1 MENDRVKKLNSY
13 AVLMEKKY
21 ILYWVHS
28 SQRSNFNPSLDYSI
42 ELANS
47 HKKPILAFFGL
58 TETYPEANERHYKF
72 MLEGLKELKSNLEK
86 RNIPFFMIRGN
97 PCDICQKLAANASA
111 VVVDKAYLRIE
122 KEWNNKL
129 TNSLNCAL
137 YEVENNLVVPVEI
150 SSDKEEYSA
159 ATLRRKITPLLNRY
173 LVDVQYKKLAI
184 PSNNITI
191 EGLELLTLEDP
202 FKLAKQLNIDHS
214 VPSID
219 WIKGGESEARKMLES
234 FILKKLETYSE
245 KRSDPGLDW
254 TSHMS
259 PYLHFGHI
267 SPIEIAIFVMGA
279 KNKGNEKSIDAYLEE
294 LIVRRELAFNFVYYN
309 ENYDR
314 YQGMTSSWAIESL
327 KKHKPDKREHLYSL
341 NQLENA
347 QTEDDY
353 WNAAQM
359 ELLKNG
365 KMHSYMRMYWCKKI
379 IEWSPSPESAYDRS
393 IYLNN
398 KYSIDGR
405 DPNSFAGV
413 AWCFGKHD
421 RAWKEREIFGKLRY
435 MGYEGLKKKFHM
447 AEYVKKQL
455 KH

>member
-1 MENDRVKKLNSY
+1 LKNDRVKKLNSY
-13 AVLMEKKY
+13 SILTDKKY

-28 SQRSNFNPSLDYSI
+28 SQRYKFNPSLNYSI

-58 TETYPEANERHYKF
+58 TESYPEANERHYKF

-86 RNIPFFMIRGN
+86 INIPFFVIRGN
-97 PCDICQKLAANASA
+97 PCDICQKLSEKASA

-129 TNSLNCAL
+129 TDSLNCAL
-137 YEVENNLVVPVEI
+137 YEVDNNLVVPIEI
-150 SSDKEEYSA
+150 SSRKEEYSA
-159 ATLRRKITPLLNRY
+159 ATLRRKITPLLDRY
-173 LVDVQYKKLAI
+173 LADVQYKKLTA
-184 PSNNITI
+184 PSNNINI
-191 EGLELLTLEDP
+191 EGFELLHLGDP
-202 FKLAKQLNIDHS
+202 ARIAKQLNVDHS
-214 VPSID
+214 VAPVE
-219 WIKGGESEARKMLES
+219 WIKGGESEARKMLDS
-234 FILKKLETYSE
+234 FILKKLGKYSE

-254 TSHMS
+254 TSNMS

-267 SPIEIAIFVMGA
+267 SPIQIALSVIGA
-279 KNKGNEKSIDAYLEE
+279 KNKDNEKSVDAYLEE

-309 ENYDR
+309 ENYDG
-314 YQGMTSSWAIESL
+314 YPGMTNSWAIESL
-327 KKHKPDKREHLYSL
+327 EKHKSDKRGRLYSKE
-341 NQLENA
+341 QLENA
-347 QTEDDY
+347 QTDDDY
-353 WNAAQM
+353 WNAAQI
-359 ELLKNG
+359 ELLKTG

-435 MGYEGLKKKFHM
+435 MSYDGLKRKFHM
-447 AEYVKKQL
+447 AAYVKKQL